1 MLEWFIAGNGL
12 YVIAGLGVIGILFR
26 YLVFCGLRHMTAQI
40 IKGKNSKNKV
50 LQQMKNRFENLYQLK
65 DEEVG
70 QTVFVQKQTD
80 QLKMLGIRLATW
92 VRLSDQM
99 MIAEVLIG
107 LLAASGCW
115 FLNERQAAVLYGS
128 GTVLLALTM
137 LFFYRGYDVRN
148 RRERLSIYLE
158 DYLVNLCAAHLQR
171 GRHRGQV
178 EEKQEMQEPEA
189 KTQIA
194 ATSVKAKEEKTEPP
208 KKKKRVLTEEESRL
222 IEDILQEYL
231 E

>member
-1 MLEWFIAGNGL
+1 MLKWFVAGNGL
-12 YVIAGLGVIGILFR
+12 YVMAGLGVIGILFR
-26 YLVFCGLRHMTAQI
+26 YLAFCGLRHMTAQI
-40 IKGKNSKNKV
+40 IKGKNSKNKT

-65 DEEVG
+65 EAEVG

-80 QLKMLGIRLATW
+80 QLKVLGVFLTTW
-92 VRLSDQM
+92 IRLSDQM
-99 MIAEVLIG
+99 LIAEVLIG

-115 FLNERQAAVLYGS
+115 FLNEHQALILYGS

-137 LFFYRGYDVRN
+137 LFFYRGYDVQN
-148 RRERLSIYLE
+148 RRERVAVYLE

-171 GRHRGQV
+171 NRHRELS
-178 EEKQEMQEPEA
+178 EEKQELQASEA

-194 ATSVKAKEEKTEPP
+194 ATSVKEETTKQP
-208 KKKKRVLTEEESRL
+208 KKKKRILTEEESRL